1 MAQFNLSDTVD
12 SNKVFLIKR
21 SELEGRIDTTYNLAL
36 KKSLIKSKYP
46 LKTLLKIHKS
56 VSGGTPSKDIIEYWN
71 GSIPWVSPKDIKS
84 FYLYESQD
92 SITELGVKN
101 SSTKVIEPN
110 NLLIVF
116 RALKEGEINCTI
128 NKNAVAINQDLKALY
143 FDETLIIDYV
153 LILFKVLEKN
163 IFPLITKLGTTVY
176 SINTVEFNKLK
187 IPVPPKYIQQQIID
201 LYQTAY
207 TLKQQKEA
215 QATALLASI
224 DTYLLNELGITLPE
238 KDTSL
243 QSRINTNVRLKDISG
258 SRFDPMLYDKNT
270 IALKEAIINV
280 NEDKFIT
287 KPLKKFVIK
296 SVAGDW
302 GLDENDNI
310 INEEFEKCLVIRAT
324 EFDNDYNLKLDNS
337 RVKYRLIKKD
347 KLEKI
352 NIQEDDLLIE
362 KSGGSPDQPV
372 GRISILTKDILVDKS
387 ICYSNFIHKIRV
399 DSSKLNSYYLFCF
412 LKTIHN
418 IKLTEAM
425 QSQTNGIRNLIMST
439 YLNQTIVL
447 PIKSDG
453 SFDLEKQTEIA
464 NHIQDIRTQ
473 AKQLQEEAKAVLE
486 EAKIGVEKMILG

>member
-215 QATALLASI
+215 QAKELLASI

-243 QSRINTNVRLKDISG
+243 QSRIFTAMFSEVSGGRFDSISNKSKELEDSLLNGKYSTIKLSKLIKGIKTGTTPHNSLNPYVDSGIPFLRNSNLQKGELDLSDIKFIKEELANQLTYSKKDEIIVCIAGTVGESVVNTSEVPLAINQNITALGINSKVINLNYLNYFLNTELNIELTKRLCSIATILYLNNTNLLSLNI
-258 SRFDPMLYDKNT
+258 
-270 IALKEAIINV
+270 
-280 NEDKFIT
+280 
-287 KPLKKFVIK
+287 PL
-296 SVAGDW
+296 
-302 GLDENDNI
+302 
-310 INEEFEKCLVIRAT
+310 
-324 EFDNDYNLKLDNS
+324 
-337 RVKYRLIKKD
+337 
-347 KLEKI
+347 
-352 NIQEDDLLIE
+352 
-362 KSGGSPDQPV
+362 PP
-372 GRISILTKDILVDKS
+372 
-387 ICYSNFIHKIRV
+387 
-399 DSSKLNSYYLFCF
+399 
-412 LKTIHN
+412 
-418 IKLTEAM
+418 
-425 QSQTNGIRNLIMST
+425 
-439 YLNQTIVL
+439 
-447 PIKSDG
+447 
-453 SFDLEKQTEIA
+453 LEKQDEIA
-464 NHIQDIRTQ
+464 KHIQAIRTH

-486 EAKIGVEKMILG
+486 EAKRGVEKMILG